1 MKQEEIIQ
9 ILPERIRR
17 IVQQS
22 VREWDYL
29 QEIHIRS
36 GGSIILVIQG
46 DKVMPD
52 QGGQVVGNREFR
64 EILEYISNY
73 SMYAFEEELK
83 GLSDDT
89 GRTPCWCGG
98 KGADGAGTG
107 KNHPSYGV
115 SQHSCLP

>member
-22 VREWDYL
+22 VKEWDYL

-46 DKVMPD
+46 EKVMPD
-52 QGGQVVGNREFR
+52 QG
-64 EILEYISNY
+64 
-73 SMYAFEEELK
+73 
-83 GLSDDT
+83 
-89 GRTPCWCGG
+89 
-98 KGADGAGTG
+98 
-107 KNHPSYGV
+107 
-115 SQHSCLP
+115 